1 MTAPLR
7 LEVLTYAPTAFF
19 QCRHCEAV
27 FDETGLGRGIR
38 EEQLAKGLP
47 PELLEEY
54 ARVSDWVRRVA
65 AAHGGRIAL
74 DLIDV
79 ASVRGFWKT
88 LRHRIRRYP
97 AVIVNGRVAA
107 SLEAAEAAIGEPL
120 SVPET

>member
-7 LEVLTYAPTAFF
+7 LEVLTYAPTSFF
-19 QCRHCEAV
+19 QCRHCEMVLDDVGVA
-27 FDETGLGRGIR
+27 RRIR
-38 EEQLAKGLP
+38 KDQIAEGLP
-47 PELLEEY
+47 PEMLEEF

-97 AVIVNGRVAA
+97 AIIVNGRVTA
-107 SLEAAEAAIGEPL
+107 SLDAAEAAIDESLG
-120 SVPET
+120 SARA